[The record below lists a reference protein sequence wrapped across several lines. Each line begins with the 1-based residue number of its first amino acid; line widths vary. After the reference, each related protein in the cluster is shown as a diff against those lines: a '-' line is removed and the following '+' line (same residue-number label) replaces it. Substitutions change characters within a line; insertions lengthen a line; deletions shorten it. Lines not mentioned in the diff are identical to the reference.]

1 MTKLP
6 FLQILEF
13 ISHFLCTAQPEVFA
27 ESFIWGG
34 MEEEEE
40 EGGLFHSSQAASM
53 CESISS
59 HCMALDV
66 RPGGARYIRSL
77 ARLQLSLP
85 CSIL

>member
-40 EGGLFHSSQAASM
+40 EGGAFSQ
-53 CESISS
+53 
-59 HCMALDV
+59 L
-66 RPGGARYIRSL
+66 PGSQYV
-77 ARLQLSLP
+77 
-85 CSIL
+85 